1 MNSFLVLAIFAIAQT
16 QSERL
21 DRVHRTLADAVLRND
36 PALLAVALEAGA
48 NPELPLQFALD
59 ETTRIRHS
67 RHPLKNYLLFDA
79 GLRPLHIAAGLGSE
93 SCVNLLLAGGAHKYP
108 RSAKWKWTPAQLAAA
123 QGYPHLI
130 PRLLAIT
137 EGCERYRIK
146 ISLSD
151 QTLALYKDG
160 QVLLQAQISTGRRG
174 YETPTGSFIVTDKE
188 LSRRSSLYKVKM
200 NYFMRLSFSAIG
212 IHHGVNPGWPAS
224 HGCIR
229 VQGRDT
235 AQRLYQKTP
244 VGTAVLIN

>member
-1 MNSFLVLAIFAIAQT
+1 MNPFLVLAIFAIAHT

-21 DRVHRTLADAVLRND
+21 DRVHRTLVDAVLRND

-48 NPELPLQFALD
+48 NPELPLQFALE
-59 ETTRIRHS
+59 ETTRIRRS
-67 RHPLKNYLLFDA
+67 RHPLRNYLLFDA

-93 SCVNLLLAGGAHKYP
+93 SCVNLLLASGAHKYP

-123 QGYPHLI
+123 QGHPHLI
-130 PRLLAIT
+130 RRLLAIT
-137 EGCERYRIK
+137 EGCERYRIN
-146 ISLSD
+146 ILLSD
-151 QTLALYKDG
+151 QTLTLYKDG
-160 QVLLQAQISTGRRG
+160 QVLLQAQISTGRKG
-174 YETPTGSFIVTDKE
+174 YETPTGTFIVTDKE
-188 LSRRSSLYKVKM
+188 LSHRSSLYKVKM

-212 IHHGVNPGWPAS
+212 IHHGVNPGHPAS

-244 VGTAVLIN
+244 IGTAVLIN